1 MAVHDLI
8 VKNQSNHDQRFQI
21 HGWNNNQDIVV
32 GPKSEYRVK
41 ANDGSSGAII
51 AVHDGQI
58 GEQAELAKSGF
69 WGNYFIDVSNICEAG
84 SNLIVMQVGDPG
96 TAKGDPRFMQGLQEA
111 CSKASQQ
118 TKNELSTCVTVR
130 DGRPIRI
137 AAPKDFPELEA
148 FVRTFADGKAYIGVG
163 AWGSYAGNPN
173 NNKQVFSSSFI
184 IIIRQ
189 KLIMHRVQ
197 I

>member
-1 MAVHDLI
+1 MDPQALSS
-8 VKNQSNHDQRFQI
+8 QSTM
-21 HGWNNNQDIVV
+21 V
-32 GPKSEYRVK
+32 
-41 ANDGSSGAII
+41 
-51 AVHDGQI
+51 
-58 GEQAELAKSGF
+58 KSGSKLNSRSQAS
-69 WGNYFIDVSNICEAG
+69 GEITSSMYPTSVEPG
-84 SNLIVMQVGDPG
+84 GNLIVMQVGDPG

-118 TKNELSTCVTVR
+118 TKNELSNCVTVR

-137 AAPKDFPELEA
+137 AAPKDFPKLEA

>member
-58 GEQAELAKSGF
+58 GEQTELTNSGF
-69 WGNYFIDVSNICEAG
+69 RGNDFIDVSNICGAG
-84 SNLIVMQVGDPG
+84 GNLIVMQVGDPS
-96 TAKGDPRFMQGLQEA
+96 TAKGNRRFMQGLQEA
-111 CSKASQQ
+111 WSKASQQ
-118 TKNELSTCVTVR
+118 TKNELSNCVTVR
-130 DGRPIRI
+130 DSRSIRI
-137 AAPKDFPELEA
+137 AAPEDFPKLEA
-148 FVRTFADGKAYIGVG
+148 FVRTFADGKTYIGVG
-163 AWGSYAGNPN
+163 AWGGHAGNPN
-173 NNKQVFSSSFI
+173 DNKQVLSSSFI

-197 I
+197 L